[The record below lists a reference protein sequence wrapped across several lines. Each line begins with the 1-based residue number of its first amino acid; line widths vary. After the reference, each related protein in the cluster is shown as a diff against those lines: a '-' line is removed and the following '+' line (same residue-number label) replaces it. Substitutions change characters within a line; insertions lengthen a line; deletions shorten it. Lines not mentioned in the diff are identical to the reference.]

1 MRNEQTLHSA
11 RILGKL
17 IKTVSILAVIV
28 APMLSLPGQTVVAKN
43 SRVTA
48 VRGESWLEH
57 LDRTFNSSSM
67 GRTWSLGPP
76 PPIPGEKSASWQ
88 LSLSPDFAN
97 KRVVLRG
104 SDLYRLNCRGCHQ
117 DSGHGAPPE
126 INSLI
131 NPVRSTSVTVII
143 ERMKERGIDMTRA
156 EATVFAKQ
164 ANAAVLDR
172 LHKGGKDMPPFPQLS
187 DAEIRSLV
195 PYLKQLAGVPGAEK
209 EQVIVTESSSLH
221 IGEQI
226 IKSNCHICHSATG
239 PNPTPLQIL
248 DGAIPPLSTLTM
260 RASLPE
266 FVRKATTGA
275 PINMGMPSQPY
286 RGRMSVFYYLTQDE
300 AASAYM
306 YLTFYPPQ
314 K

>member
-1 MRNEQTLHSA
+1 MRSEQACSPTPILTKLVKPL
-11 RILGKL
+11 RIL
-17 IKTVSILAVIV
+17 VAILAPI
-28 APMLSLPGQTVVAKN
+28 LSLPGQTAVTKN
-43 SRVTA
+43 SRVTV
-48 VRGESWLEH
+48 VRGESWLNH
-57 LDRTFNSSSM
+57 LDRTFNFSSM

-76 PPIPGEKSASWQ
+76 PPMPGEKSTNWQ

-97 KRVVLRG
+97 KTVTLRG

-117 DSGHGAPPE
+117 DAGHGAPPE
-126 INSLI
+126 INSII
-131 NPVRSTSVTVII
+131 NPVRATSVTMIM

-164 ANAAVLDR
+164 AYTAVLER
-172 LHKGGKDMPPFPQLS
+172 LHKGGKNMPPFPQLS
-187 DAEIRSLV
+187 DPEIRSLV

-209 EQVIVTESSSLH
+209 DQVMVTESSSLH

-226 IKSNCHICHSATG
+226 VKSNCHICHNATG
-239 PNPTPLQIL
+239 PNPTPQQIL

-260 RASLPE
+260 RTSLPE
-266 FVRKATTGA
+266 FVRKVTAGA
-275 PINMGMPSQPY
+275 PISMGRPSQPY
-286 RGRMSVFYYLTQDE
+286 RGRMSVFYYFTQDE
-300 AASAYM
+300 AASSYM